1 MQVSLFL
8 CMQIFHTSFS
18 ANILFLN
25 TWNSKSH
32 ALTMKP
38 FAERLTIKG
47 HNVSIYSMT
56 RKSMGSLGNG
66 VHNLETI
73 VPPEVQTEDQGSVGI
88 VFWYMEM
95 TPEALARTHLIGFEY
110 LKHSMQDDMF
120 QRVISTPYDLVIL
133 DEMFASAQ
141 GAMAL
146 AIQKKFNSKLA
157 LFATTDLISQA
168 SMGRGFCRNPV
179 ISPSFYTKTYNIMDC
194 DVTRFID
201 RLITFK
207 DVIEEQYAAIMVTSR
222 WMQKAGEMLNVGS
235 SYETIYEASFGTFTD
250 FPSRFGFSSPQS
262 RDLIDIAEHC
272 QEPNE
277 LPSDLR
283 QFVEDPNSK
292 GTIYVAFGSVV
303 TWTVAPPEVIEIF
316 FDVFNS
322 LTDYRIIFSYN
333 GKAVDSVKPHVKIL
347 PWAPQR
353 DILAHKNTILFF
365 THGGLKSVKEG
376 ICSNTAMLFLPFFAD
391 QPRNSLLARDMGFAE
406 VIYKKNITKE
416 ELTIKINKVLTDG
429 NLLAQLRKLSRQ
441 FLDHVVEP
449 LEYGTQWAERI
460 MKTSMVQSKYY
471 KNRGRLLSW

>member
-1 MQVSLFL
+1 
-8 CMQIFHTSFS
+8 MQIFHTSFS

-38 FAERLTIKG
+38 FL
-47 HNVSIYSMT
+47 SIT
-56 RKSMGSLGNG
+56 A
-66 VHNLETI
+66 
-73 VPPEVQTEDQGSVGI
+73 EVQTEDQGSVGI

-110 LKHSMQDDMF
+110 LKHSMQD
-120 QRVISTPYDLVIL
+120 VISTPYDLVIL

-179 ISPSFYTKTYNIMDC
+179 ISP
-194 DVTRFID
+194 RF
-201 RLITFK
+201 
-207 DVIEEQYAAIMVTSR
+207 Q
-222 WMQKAGEMLNVGS
+222 
-235 SYETIYEASFGTFTD
+235 ASFGTFTD

-277 LPSDLR
+277 LPSDFLAIVIATLSA
-283 QFVEDPNSK
+283 FV
-292 GTIYVAFGSVV
+292 SVY
-303 TWTVAPPEVIEIF
+303 F
-316 FDVFNS
+316 KDN
-322 LTDYRIIFSYN
+322 
-333 GKAVDSVKPHVKIL
+333 VDSVKPHVKIL

-406 VIYKKNITKE
+406 VIYKKVRSMHEKFYTTG
-416 ELTIKINKVLTDG
+416 TIPRV
-429 NLLAQLRKLSRQ
+429 NL
-441 FLDHVVEP
+441 
-449 LEYGTQWAERI
+449 RI
-460 MKTSMVQSKYY
+460 W
-471 KNRGRLLSW
+471 LF